1 MGVWARRARYSPPS
15 AMPAPEEADVAPP
28 ASFETLPE
36 DVLRCVWEH
45 LSLECSEDFNPLC
58 HALVL
63 FTLSRRLRDLSLVVE
78 RLRVSRHAL
87 DDEATIQLPSTRV
100 GPNKVKYHVA
110 TLLAPPGW
118 AVRLANLRELRIY
131 NISWSG
137 GARLLSLLFAWQQ
150 LEHLVIGLEY
160 IDGYDENVAQ
170 RFGRLQGF
178 ADDLAATLSLGALP
192 GLRYLNLVLMDR
204 PRNLGATFDEQFRR
218 FGGFDDS
225 AVLEALPPTAAIWW
239 MAERAKHVRKSKL
252 NQWQYEV
259 EHGADLCAEVDGVN
273 ILARMRDLHVST
285 IHSFAGH
292 RAVHDFLLEHGAPNV
307 SFDQCRFE
315 DVHED
320 AFPLLNHT
328 GDFGDYEYDTDY
340 EERTGAEP

>member
-1 MGVWARRARYSPPS
+1 
-15 AMPAPEEADVAPP
+15 MPAPEEADVAPP
-28 ASFETLPE
+28 ASLETLPE

-78 RLRVSRHAL
+78 QLRVSRFEL
-87 DDEATIQLPSTRV
+87 DDEATMKLPSTRV
-100 GPNKVKYHVA
+100 GPNKVKYYVA
-110 TLLAPPGW
+110 TLLAPHGW

-137 GARLLSLLFAWQQ
+137 GARLLSLLSAWQQ

-160 IDGYDENVAQ
+160 NEVKDKDVFQ
-170 RFGRLQGF
+170 RFGPLQGF

-204 PRNLGATFDEQFRR
+204 SRNLGATFGEHFRR

-259 EHGADLCAEVDGVN
+259 EHGADLCAEVDGAN
-273 ILARMRDLHVST
+273 ILARMRDLHVAT

-292 RAVHDFLLEHGAPNV
+292 RAVHDFLLDHGAPNV

-315 DVHED
+315 EVFDE
-320 AFPLLNHT
+320 LENT
-328 GDFGDYEYDTDY
+328 GDFGDEEYGTDY